1 MTTAFVLSGGASL
14 GSLQVGMLR
23 ALHERGVRA
32 DLLVGTSVGAVNA
45 AWLAGHPDS
54 PVADLA
60 QIWRSLRR
68 GDVFPAEPLHGL
80 FGFMGRRRGLE
91 PPQRLLALIEEHL
104 TFDRLEDAPVPLHVV
119 VTDVLS
125 TADVALSAGPAA
137 AAVLASASIPG
148 VLPPVEIEGRYF
160 MDGGVVNNTP
170 ISHAVR
176 LGADEIWV
184 LPTGWSCS
192 LAEPPRGA
200 LAWPCTASTPWC
212 TSASP
217 TRSSTRRATASTCES
232 CHRHAPSPPP
242 LPTSPPEPTSSK
254 PPMTLPG
261 RGSNTPATT
270 SAPSRSF
277 ARTTTPSGHR
287 VPREPEES
295 IPMSA
300 YDYDLIIVGA
310 GSGNMLPDDSMDDW
324 RIAVVETDRFGGTC
338 LNRGCIPSKM
348 FVHTADVART
358 IHDAARFGID
368 AEIRGVDWPAVR
380 DRVFGRIDPIHDK
393 AVDYRRRSGIDV
405 HLGEA
410 RFVDQKTLDVEGTVL
425 RGKRFVLAV
434 GTRPRLPDIAGI
446 DDVEVHTS
454 DTIMRL
460 DRLPA
465 SMLVIGGGFI
475 AAEMSHV
482 FGSLGTDITI
492 VHRGDQLLQNNDHD
506 IRDRFTRAYDD
517 RFSLLL
523 DSRIDRLQQ
532 TRRGIEATVTRGDGS
547 IVQVAA
553 EVVLAATG
561 RVPNSDRLDVAATG
575 LDVDEHG
582 HVQTDATYQT
592 NVDGIWAVGDVANHF
607 QLKHMAN
614 AETRLVRH
622 NIVHPESP
630 RSETFGIVP
639 AAVTATREYSA
650 TAYGW
655 ALEDTASMVKILA
668 DPDTRLLLGAH
679 IIGPD
684 ASILIQP
691 LIQAMCLANTV
702 DEVAKA
708 VLYIHPALTEV
719 VEQAL
724 LDL

>member
-1 MTTAFVLSGGASL
+1 
-14 GSLQVGMLR
+14 
-23 ALHERGVRA
+23 
-32 DLLVGTSVGAVNA
+32 
-45 AWLAGHPDS
+45 
-54 PVADLA
+54 
-60 QIWRSLRR
+60 
-68 GDVFPAEPLHGL
+68 
-80 FGFMGRRRGLE
+80 
-91 PPQRLLALIEEHL
+91 
-104 TFDRLEDAPVPLHVV
+104 
-119 VTDVLS
+119 
-125 TADVALSAGPAA
+125 
-137 AAVLASASIPG
+137 
-148 VLPPVEIEGRYF
+148 
-160 MDGGVVNNTP
+160 
-170 ISHAVR
+170 
-176 LGADEIWV
+176 
-184 LPTGWSCS
+184 
-192 LAEPPRGA
+192 
-200 LAWPCTASTPWC
+200 
-212 TSASP
+212 
-217 TRSSTRRATASTCES
+217 
-232 CHRHAPSPPP
+232 
-242 LPTSPPEPTSSK
+242 
-254 PPMTLPG
+254 
-261 RGSNTPATT
+261 
-270 SAPSRSF
+270 
-277 ARTTTPSGHR
+277 
-287 VPREPEES
+287 
-295 IPMSA
+295 MSE

-310 GSGNMLPDDSMDDW
+310 GSGNMLPDESMDGW

-358 IHDAARFGID
+358 IEGAGRFGID
-368 AEIRGVDWPAVR
+368 AELRGVDWPAVR

-393 AVDYRRRSGIDV
+393 AVEYRRRSGIDV
-405 HLGEA
+405 YLGEA
-410 RFVDQKTLDVEGTVL
+410 RFVGPKTLDVDGTVL
-425 RGKRFVLAV
+425 RGERFVLAV
-434 GTRPRLPDIAGI
+434 GSRPRLPDIHGI
-446 DDVEVHTS
+446 GDVEVHTS

-492 VHRGDQLLQNNDHD
+492 VHRGNQLLQNNDHD
-506 IRDRFTRAYDD
+506 IRDRFTRAYGE
-517 RFSLLL
+517 RFTLLL
-523 DSRIDRLQQ
+523 DSRIDRLKQ
-532 TRRGIEATVTRGDGS
+532 TTHGIEATVTRADGS
-547 IVQVAA
+547 TTQITT

-582 HVQTDATYQT
+582 HVVTDATYQT
-592 NVDGIWAVGDVANHF
+592 TVEGIWAVGDVANHF

-622 NIVHPESP
+622 NLTHPESP

-639 AAVTATREYSA
+639 AAVFADPQVATVGATEDQLRAGGRPYVTATREYSA

-684 ASILIQP
+684 ASILVQP

-719 VEQAL
+719 VEQTL

>member
-1 MTTAFVLSGGASL
+1 
-14 GSLQVGMLR
+14 
-23 ALHERGVRA
+23 
-32 DLLVGTSVGAVNA
+32 
-45 AWLAGHPDS
+45 
-54 PVADLA
+54 
-60 QIWRSLRR
+60 
-68 GDVFPAEPLHGL
+68 
-80 FGFMGRRRGLE
+80 
-91 PPQRLLALIEEHL
+91 
-104 TFDRLEDAPVPLHVV
+104 
-119 VTDVLS
+119 
-125 TADVALSAGPAA
+125 
-137 AAVLASASIPG
+137 
-148 VLPPVEIEGRYF
+148 
-160 MDGGVVNNTP
+160 
-170 ISHAVR
+170 
-176 LGADEIWV
+176 
-184 LPTGWSCS
+184 
-192 LAEPPRGA
+192 
-200 LAWPCTASTPWC
+200 
-212 TSASP
+212 
-217 TRSSTRRATASTCES
+217 
-232 CHRHAPSPPP
+232 
-242 LPTSPPEPTSSK
+242 
-254 PPMTLPG
+254 
-261 RGSNTPATT
+261 
-270 SAPSRSF
+270 
-277 ARTTTPSGHR
+277 
-287 VPREPEES
+287 
-295 IPMSA
+295 MSE

-310 GSGNMLPDDSMDDW
+310 GSGNMLPDESMDDW

-358 IHDAARFGID
+358 IHNAGRFGID
-368 AEIRGVDWPAVR
+368 AELRGVDWPAVR

-393 AVDYRRRSGIDV
+393 AVEYRRRSGIDV

-410 RFVDQKTLDVEGTVL
+410 RFVGPKTLDVDGTVL
-425 RGKRFVLAV
+425 RGERFVLAV
-434 GTRPRLPDIAGI
+434 GTRPRLPAIPGI
-446 DDVEVHTS
+446 GDVEVHTS

-492 VHRGDQLLQNNDHD
+492 VHRGNQLLQNNDHD
-506 IRDRFTRAYDD
+506 VRDRFTRAYDE
-517 RFSLLL
+517 RFTLLL
-523 DSRIDRLQQ
+523 DSRVDRLQQ
-532 TRRGIEATVTRGDGS
+532 TTHGIEATVTRADGS
-547 IVQVAA
+547 TAQITT

-561 RVPNSDRLDVAATG
+561 RVPNSDRLDVAAAG
-575 LDVDEHG
+575 LDVDDHG
-582 HVQTDATYQT
+582 HVVTDATYQT
-592 NVDGIWAVGDVANHF
+592 NVEGIWAVGDVANHF

-622 NIVHPESP
+622 NLTHPESP

-639 AAVTATREYSA
+639 AAVFADPQVATVGATEDQLRASGRPYVTASREYSA

-719 VEQAL
+719 VEQTL